1 MTLFVGG
8 DAIFARAQDG
18 RLFNLDDPTQPLLMV
33 GEELPLR
40 QVTAKERKRKP
51 PARRLDS
58 AAGPAG
64 AGGATRSGRSSRG
77 RRPDGE

>member
-8 DAIFARAQDG
+8 DQIFARALDG

-40 QVTAKERKRKP
+40 PVTARERRRKP
-51 PARRLDS
+51 PARRL
-58 AAGPAG
+58 AALP
-64 AGGATRSGRSSRG
+64 TRSGKPSRG